1 MRADQK
7 EITNWLSKTIGNS
20 SFNIKELRQ
29 EASDRKYYRI
39 KAENISYVLTDNFDK
54 TDQSANFLYAS
65 KILKNSSVNVPEVL
79 AFSEDLRFV
88 LLQDLGDESL
98 DINDEYKDEKVL
110 EMALEQLSKIYFSD
124 QDVLKSVT
132 KESLLLQTNSF
143 IDFCKEKKC
152 SNDEIK
158 SLENLRNELV
168 HNLLNQQFIPSHNDF
183 ERRNLMMFEGKL
195 FVIDFQDLN
204 MGPIGIDLA
213 SIMYEHSYEYPKALI
228 DNLLEK
234 HLKNNG
240 LNASSAE
247 LKDMIM
253 HALAHRSMRVVGT
266 FNKYFKEG
274 KLLNRKLDLE
284 KFLKRIYLALSTLK
298 KEEAK
303 IVKKL
308 L

>member
-7 EITNWLSKTIGNS
+7 EITKWLSKTIGNN
-20 SFNIKELRQ
+20 SFNIEELRQ

-39 KAENISYVLTDNFDK
+39 KADNVSYVLTDNFDK

-65 KILKNSSVNVPEVL
+65 KILKNSSVNVPEVF
-79 AFSEDLRFV
+79 AFSEDLRFL
-88 LLQDLGDESL
+88 LLQDLGDKSL
-98 DINDEYKDEKVL
+98 DTSNEYKDEKVL
-110 EMALEQLSKIYFSD
+110 EMALEQLTKIYFSD
-124 QDVLKSVT
+124 QDVLRSAT
-132 KESLLLQTNSF
+132 KESLLLQTSSF
-143 IDFCKEKKC
+143 IDFCRENKL
-152 SNDEIK
+152 SNAEIK
-158 SLENLRNELV
+158 ALENLRNNLV

-183 ERRNLMMFEGKL
+183 ERRNLMMFEENL

-213 SIMYEHSYEYPKALI
+213 SIMYEHSYEYPNALI
-228 DNLLEK
+228 DDLLEK
-234 HLKNNG
+234 HLKNNC
-240 LNASSAE
+240 LKVSSEE
-247 LKDMIM
+247 LKNMIM
-253 HALAHRSMRVVGT
+253 HALAHRSMRIVGA

-274 KLLNRKLDLE
+274 KLLNRKSDLD

-298 KEEAK
+298 KDEAK

>member
-98 DINDEYKDEKVL
+98 DINDEYNDEKIL

-143 IDFCKEKKC
+143 MDFCREKKC

-213 SIMYEHSYEYPKALI
+213 SIMYEHSYEYSKALI

-234 HLKNNG
+234 HLKDNG

>member
-7 EITNWLSKTIGNS
+7 VITNWLSKTIGNN
-20 SFNIKELRQ
+20 SFNIEELRQ

-39 KAENISYVLTDNFDK
+39 KADNVSYVLADNFDK

-79 AFSEDLRFV
+79 AFSEDLRFL
-88 LLQDLGDESL
+88 LLQDLGDKSL
-98 DINDEYKDEKVL
+98 DTDNEFKDEKIL

-124 QDVLKSVT
+124 QDVLRSAT
-132 KESLLLQTNSF
+132 KESLLIQTNSF
-143 IDFCKEKKC
+143 IDFCKENKL
-152 SNDEIK
+152 SNDELK
-158 SLENLRNELV
+158 ALENLRNNLV
-168 HNLLNQQFIPSHNDF
+168 QNLLNQQFIPTHNDF
-183 ERRNLMMFEGKL
+183 ERRNLMMFEENL

-213 SIMYEHSYEYPKALI
+213 SIMYEHSYEYPKVLI
-228 DNLLEK
+228 DDLLEK

-240 LNASSAE
+240 LKASSEE
-247 LKDMIM
+247 LKNMIM
-253 HALAHRSMRVVGT
+253 HALAHRSMRIVGA

-274 KLLNRKLDLE
+274 KLLNRKSDLD

-298 KEEAK
+298 KDEAK

>member
-7 EITNWLSKTIGNS
+7 EITNWLSKTIGDS

-39 KAENISYVLTDNFDK
+39 KAKNISYVLTDNFDK

-98 DINDEYKDEKVL
+98 DINDEYKDEKIL

-143 IDFCKEKKC
+143 MDFCREKKC

-183 ERRNLMMFEGKL
+183 ERRNLMMFEEKL

-204 MGPIGIDLA
+204 MGPLGIDLA

-234 HLKNNG
+234 HLKDNG

-253 HALAHRSMRVVGT
+253 HALAHRSMRIVGT

>member
-98 DINDEYKDEKVL
+98 DINDEYNDEKIL

-143 IDFCKEKKC
+143 MDFCREKKC

-183 ERRNLMMFEGKL
+183 ERRNLMMFEEKL

-204 MGPIGIDLA
+204 MGPLGIDLA

-234 HLKNNG
+234 HLKDNG

-274 KLLNRKLDLE
+274 KLLNRKLDLD
-284 KFLKRIYLALSTLK
+284 KFLKRIHLALSTLK
-298 KEEAK
+298 KKEAK

>member
-98 DINDEYKDEKVL
+98 DINDEYNDEKIL

-143 IDFCKEKKC
+143 MDFCREKKC

-168 HNLLNQQFIPSHNDF
+168 HNLLNQQFIPTHNDF
-183 ERRNLMMFEGKL
+183 ERRNLMMFEENL

-213 SIMYEHSYEYPKALI
+213 SIMYEHSYEYPKVLI
-228 DNLLEK
+228 DDLLEK

-240 LNASSAE
+240 LKASSEE
-247 LKDMIM
+247 LKNMIM
-253 HALAHRSMRVVGT
+253 HALAHRSMRIVGA

-274 KLLNRKLDLE
+274 KLLNRKSDLD

-298 KEEAK
+298 KDEAK

>member
-7 EITNWLSKTIGNS
+7 EITNWLSKTIGNN
-20 SFNIKELRQ
+20 SFNIQELRQ

-39 KAENISYVLTDNFDK
+39 KADNGSYVLADNFDK

-79 AFSEDLRFV
+79 AFSEDLRFL
-88 LLQDLGDESL
+88 LLQDLGDKSL
-98 DINDEYKDEKVL
+98 DTDDEYKDKKIL

-124 QDVLKSVT
+124 QDVLRSAT

-143 IDFCKEKKC
+143 IDFCKENKL

-183 ERRNLMMFEGKL
+183 ERRNLMMFEENL

-234 HLKNNG
+234 HLKDNG

>member
-7 EITNWLSKTIGNS
+7 EITNWLSKTIGDS

-39 KAENISYVLTDNFDK
+39 KAKNISYVLTDNFDK

-65 KILKNSSVNVPEVL
+65 KILKNSSVNVPEVF

-98 DINDEYKDEKVL
+98 DINDEYKDEKIL

-143 IDFCKEKKC
+143 MDFCREKKC

-183 ERRNLMMFEGKL
+183 ERRNLMMFEEKL

-204 MGPIGIDLA
+204 MGPLGIDLA

-234 HLKNNG
+234 HLKDNG

-247 LKDMIM
+247 LKDIIM
-253 HALAHRSMRVVGT
+253 HALAHRSMRIVGT

-274 KLLNRKLDLE
+274 KLLNRKLDLD
-284 KFLKRIYLALSTLK
+284 KFLKRIHLALSTLK
-298 KEEAK
+298 KKEAK

>member
-1 MRADQK
+1 MRADQR
-7 EITNWLSKTIGNS
+7 EITNWLSKTIGNN
-20 SFNIKELRQ
+20 SFNIQELRQ

-39 KAENISYVLTDNFDK
+39 KADNFSYVLADNFDK

-79 AFSEDLRFV
+79 AFSEDLRFL
-88 LLQDLGDESL
+88 LLQDLGDKSL
-98 DINDEYKDEKVL
+98 DADNEYKDQKIL

-124 QDVLKSVT
+124 QDVLRSAT
-132 KESLLLQTNSF
+132 KESLLIQTNSF
-143 IDFCKEKKC
+143 IDFCKENKL
-152 SNDEIK
+152 SNDELK
-158 SLENLRNELV
+158 ALENLRNNLV
-168 HNLLNQQFIPSHNDF
+168 QNLLNQQFIPTHNDF
-183 ERRNLMMFEGKL
+183 ERRNLMMFEENL

-213 SIMYEHSYEYPKALI
+213 SIMYEHSYEYPKVLI
-228 DNLLEK
+228 DDLLEK

-240 LNASSAE
+240 LKASSEE
-247 LKDMIM
+247 LKNMIM
-253 HALAHRSMRVVGT
+253 HALAHRSMRIVGA

>member
-98 DINDEYKDEKVL
+98 DINDEYNDEKIL

-143 IDFCKEKKC
+143 MDFCREKKC

-234 HLKNNG
+234 HLKDNG

-274 KLLNRKLDLE
+274 KLLNRKLDLD

-298 KEEAK
+298 KDEAK

>member
-7 EITNWLSKTIGNS
+7 EITNWLSKTIGNN
-20 SFNIKELRQ
+20 SFNIEELRQ

-39 KAENISYVLTDNFDK
+39 KADNFSYVLADNFDK

-79 AFSEDLRFV
+79 AFSEDLRFL
-88 LLQDLGDESL
+88 LLQDLGDKSL
-98 DINDEYKDEKVL
+98 DTDNEFKDEKIL

-124 QDVLKSVT
+124 QDVLRSAT
-132 KESLLLQTNSF
+132 KESLLIQTNSF
-143 IDFCKEKKC
+143 IDFCKENKL
-152 SNDEIK
+152 SNDELK
-158 SLENLRNELV
+158 ALENLRNNLV
-168 HNLLNQQFIPSHNDF
+168 QNLLNQQFIPTHNDF
-183 ERRNLMMFEGKL
+183 ERRNLMMFEENL

-234 HLKNNG
+234 HLKDNG

-253 HALAHRSMRVVGT
+253 HALAHRSMRIVGT

-274 KLLNRKLDLE
+274 KLLNRKLDLD
-284 KFLKRIYLALSTLK
+284 KFLKRIHLALSTLK
-298 KEEAK
+298 KKEAK

>member
-7 EITNWLSKTIGNS
+7 EITNWLSKTIGNN
-20 SFNIKELRQ
+20 SFNIEELRQ

-39 KAENISYVLTDNFDK
+39 KADNVSYVLADNFDK

-79 AFSEDLRFV
+79 AFSEDLRFL
-88 LLQDLGDESL
+88 LLQDLGDKSL
-98 DINDEYKDEKVL
+98 DTDNEFKDEKIL

-124 QDVLKSVT
+124 QDVLRSAT
-132 KESLLLQTNSF
+132 KESLLIQTDSF
-143 IDFCKEKKC
+143 IDFCKENKL
-152 SNDEIK
+152 SNDELK
-158 SLENLRNELV
+158 ALENLRNNLV
-168 HNLLNQQFIPSHNDF
+168 QNLLNQQFIPTHNDF
-183 ERRNLMMFEGKL
+183 ERRNLMMFEENL

-213 SIMYEHSYEYPKALI
+213 SIMYEHSYEYPKVLI
-228 DNLLEK
+228 DDLLEK

-240 LNASSAE
+240 LKASSEE
-247 LKDMIM
+247 LKNMIM
-253 HALAHRSMRVVGT
+253 HALAHRSMRIVGA

-274 KLLNRKLDLE
+274 KLLNRKSDLD

-298 KEEAK
+298 KDEAK

>member
-7 EITNWLSKTIGNS
+7 EITNWLSKTIGDS

-39 KAENISYVLTDNFDK
+39 KAKNISYVLTDNFDK

-98 DINDEYKDEKVL
+98 DINDEYKDEKIL

-143 IDFCKEKKC
+143 MDFCREKKC

-183 ERRNLMMFEGKL
+183 ERRNLMMFEEKL

-204 MGPIGIDLA
+204 MGPLGIDLA

-234 HLKNNG
+234 HLKDNG

-253 HALAHRSMRVVGT
+253 HALAHRSMRIVGT

-274 KLLNRKLDLE
+274 KLLNRKSDLD
-284 KFLKRIYLALSTLK
+284 KFLKRIYLALSLLK
-298 KEEAK
+298 KDEAA

>member
-1 MRADQK
+1 LRADQK
-7 EITNWLSKTIGNS
+7 EITNWLSKTIGNN
-20 SFNIKELRQ
+20 SFNIQELRQ

-39 KAENISYVLTDNFDK
+39 KADNFSYVLADNFDK

-79 AFSEDLRFV
+79 AFSEDLRFL
-88 LLQDLGDESL
+88 LLQDLGDKSL
-98 DINDEYKDEKVL
+98 DTDKEYKDQKIL

-124 QDVLKSVT
+124 QDVLRSAT

-143 IDFCKEKKC
+143 IDFCKENKL
-152 SNDEIK
+152 SNDELK
-158 SLENLRNELV
+158 ALENLRNNLAQ
-168 HNLLNQQFIPSHNDF
+168 NLLNQQFIPTHNDF
-183 ERRNLMMFEGKL
+183 ERRNLMMFEENL

-213 SIMYEHSYEYPKALI
+213 SIMYEHSYEYPKVLI
-228 DNLLEK
+228 DDLLEK

-240 LNASSAE
+240 LKGSSEE
-247 LKDMIM
+247 LKNMIM
-253 HALAHRSMRVVGT
+253 HALAHRSMRIVGA

-274 KLLNRKLDLE
+274 KLLNRKSDLD
-284 KFLKRIYLALSTLK
+284 KFLQRIYLALHTLK
-298 KEEAK
+298 KDEAK

>member
-7 EITNWLSKTIGNS
+7 EITNWLSKTIGDS

-39 KAENISYVLTDNFDK
+39 KAKNISYVLTDNFDK

-65 KILKNSSVNVPEVL
+65 KILKNSSVNVPEVF

-98 DINDEYKDEKVL
+98 DINDEYKDEKIL

-143 IDFCKEKKC
+143 MDFCREKKC

-158 SLENLRNELV
+158 SLENLRIELV

-183 ERRNLMMFEGKL
+183 ERRNLMMFEEKL

-204 MGPIGIDLA
+204 MGPLGIDLA

-234 HLKNNG
+234 HLKDNG

-253 HALAHRSMRVVGT
+253 HALAHRSMRIVGT

-298 KEEAK
+298 KGEAK

>member
-39 KAENISYVLTDNFDK
+39 KVENFSYVLTDNFDK

-98 DINDEYKDEKVL
+98 DINDEYNDEKIL

-143 IDFCKEKKC
+143 MDFCREKKC

>member
-98 DINDEYKDEKVL
+98 DINDEYNDEKIL

-132 KESLLLQTNSF
+132 KESLFLQTNSF
-143 IDFCKEKKC
+143 MDFCREKKC

-183 ERRNLMMFEGKL
+183 ERRNLMMFKEKL

-234 HLKNNG
+234 HLKDNG

-274 KLLNRKLDLE
+274 KLLNRKSDLE

>member
-98 DINDEYKDEKVL
+98 DINDEYNDEKIL

-143 IDFCKEKKC
+143 MDFCREKKC

-240 LNASSAE
+240 INASSAE

>member
-7 EITNWLSKTIGNS
+7 EITNWLSKTIGHS
-20 SFNIKELRQ
+20 SFNIKQLRQ

-98 DINDEYKDEKVL
+98 DINDEYNDEKIL

-143 IDFCKEKKC
+143 MDFCREKKC

-213 SIMYEHSYEYPKALI
+213 SIMYEHSYEYPKVLI
-228 DNLLEK
+228 DDLLEK

-240 LNASSAE
+240 LKASSEE
-247 LKDMIM
+247 LKNMIM
-253 HALAHRSMRVVGT
+253 HALAHRSMRIVGA

-274 KLLNRKLDLE
+274 KLLNRKSDLD
-284 KFLKRIYLALSTLK
+284 KFLKRIHLALHTLK
-298 KEEAK
+298 KDEAK

>member
-7 EITNWLSKTIGNS
+7 EITNWLSKTIGNN
-20 SFNIKELRQ
+20 SFNIEELRQ

-39 KAENISYVLTDNFDK
+39 KADNVSYVLADNFDK

-79 AFSEDLRFV
+79 AFAEDLRFL
-88 LLQDLGDESL
+88 LLQDLGDKSL
-98 DINDEYKDEKVL
+98 DTDNEFKDEKIL

-124 QDVLKSVT
+124 QDVLRSAT
-132 KESLLLQTNSF
+132 KESLLIQTNSF
-143 IDFCKEKKC
+143 IDFCKENKL
-152 SNDEIK
+152 SNDELK
-158 SLENLRNELV
+158 ALENLRNNLV
-168 HNLLNQQFIPSHNDF
+168 QNLLNQQFIPTHNDF
-183 ERRNLMMFEGKL
+183 ERRNLMMFEENL

-213 SIMYEHSYEYPKALI
+213 SIMYEHSYEYPKVLI
-228 DNLLEK
+228 DDLLEK

-240 LNASSAE
+240 LKASSEE
-247 LKDMIM
+247 LKNMIM
-253 HALAHRSMRVVGT
+253 HALAHRSMRIVGA

-274 KLLNRKLDLE
+274 KLLNRKSDLD

>member
-7 EITNWLSKTIGNS
+7 EITNWLSKTIGDS

-79 AFSEDLRFV
+79 AFSEDLRFL
-88 LLQDLGDESL
+88 LLQDLGDKSL
-98 DINDEYKDEKVL
+98 DTDNEFKDEKIL

-124 QDVLKSVT
+124 QDVLRSAT

-143 IDFCKEKKC
+143 IDFCKENKL
-152 SNDEIK
+152 SNDELRA
-158 SLENLRNELV
+158 LEKLRYNLV
-168 HNLLNQQFIPSHNDF
+168 QNLLNQQFIPSHNDF
-183 ERRNLMMFEGKL
+183 ERRNLMMFEENL

-213 SIMYEHSYEYPKALI
+213 SIMYEHSYEYPKVLI
-228 DNLLEK
+228 DDLLEK

-240 LNASSAE
+240 LKASSEE
-247 LKDMIM
+247 LKNMIM
-253 HALAHRSMRVVGT
+253 HALAHRSMRIVGA

>member
-7 EITNWLSKTIGNS
+7 EITNWLSKTIGNN
-20 SFNIKELRQ
+20 SFNIEELRQ

-39 KAENISYVLTDNFDK
+39 KADNFSYVLADNFDK

-98 DINDEYKDEKVL
+98 DINDEYKDEKIL

-143 IDFCKEKKC
+143 MDFCREKKC

-183 ERRNLMMFEGKL
+183 ERRNLMMFEENL

-213 SIMYEHSYEYPKALI
+213 SIMYEHSYEYPKVLI
-228 DNLLEK
+228 DDLLEK
-234 HLKNNG
+234 HLTNNG
-240 LNASSAE
+240 LKASSEE
-247 LKDMIM
+247 LKNMIM
-253 HALAHRSMRVVGT
+253 HALAHRSMRIVGA

-274 KLLNRKLDLE
+274 KLLNRKSDLD

-298 KEEAK
+298 KDEAK

>member
-7 EITNWLSKTIGNS
+7 EITNWLSKTIGDS

-39 KAENISYVLTDNFDK
+39 KADNVSYVLTDNFDK

-98 DINDEYKDEKVL
+98 DINDEYKDKKIL
-110 EMALEQLSKIYFSD
+110 EMALEQLSRIYFSD

-143 IDFCKEKKC
+143 MDFCREKNC

-158 SLENLRNELV
+158 AIEYLRNNLV

-204 MGPIGIDLA
+204 IGPIGIDLA
-213 SIMYEHSYEYPKALI
+213 SIMYEHSYEYPKSMI
-228 DNLLEK
+228 YNLLEK
-234 HLKNNG
+234 HLQDNG

-253 HALAHRSMRVVGT
+253 HALAHRSMRIVGT

-274 KLLNRKLDLE
+274 KLLNRKLDLD
-284 KFLKRIYLALSTLK
+284 KFLKRIYLALSTLEK
-298 KEEAK
+298 DEAK

>member
-1 MRADQK
+1 LRADQK
-7 EITNWLSKTIGNS
+7 EITNWLSKTIGDS

-39 KAENISYVLTDNFDK
+39 KAKNISYVLTDNFDK

-143 IDFCKEKKC
+143 MDFCREKKC

-183 ERRNLMMFEGKL
+183 ERRNLMMFEEKL

-204 MGPIGIDLA
+204 MGPLGIDLA

-234 HLKNNG
+234 HLKDNG

-253 HALAHRSMRVVGT
+253 HALAHRSMRIVGT

-274 KLLNRKLDLE
+274 KLLNRKLDLD
-284 KFLKRIYLALSTLK
+284 KFLKRIHLALSTLK
-298 KEEAK
+298 KKEAK

>member
-7 EITNWLSKTIGNS
+7 EITNWLSKTIGDS

-29 EASDRKYYRI
+29 EASDRRYYRI
-39 KAENISYVLTDNFDK
+39 KAKNISYVLTDNFDK

-98 DINDEYKDEKVL
+98 DINDEYKDEKIL

-143 IDFCKEKKC
+143 MDFCREKKC

-183 ERRNLMMFEGKL
+183 ERRNLMMFEEKL

-204 MGPIGIDLA
+204 MGPLGIDLA

-234 HLKNNG
+234 HLKDNG

-253 HALAHRSMRVVGT
+253 HALAHRSMRIVGT

-274 KLLNRKLDLE
+274 KLLNRKLDLD
-284 KFLKRIYLALSTLK
+284 KFLKRIHLALSTLK
-298 KEEAK
+298 KKEAK

>member
-7 EITNWLSKTIGNS
+7 EITNWLSKTIGNN
-20 SFNIKELRQ
+20 SFNIQELRQ

-39 KAENISYVLTDNFDK
+39 KADNVSYVLADNFDK

-65 KILKNSSVNVPEVL
+65 KILKNSSVNVPEIL
-79 AFSEDLRFV
+79 AFSEDLRFL
-88 LLQDLGDESL
+88 LLQDLGDKSL
-98 DINDEYKDEKVL
+98 DTDNEFKDEKIL

-124 QDVLKSVT
+124 QDVLRSAT
-132 KESLLLQTNSF
+132 KESLLIQTNSF
-143 IDFCKEKKC
+143 IDFCKENKL
-152 SNDEIK
+152 SNDELK
-158 SLENLRNELV
+158 ALENLRNNLV
-168 HNLLNQQFIPSHNDF
+168 QNLLNQQFIPTHNDF
-183 ERRNLMMFEGKL
+183 ERRNLMMFEENL

-213 SIMYEHSYEYPKALI
+213 SIMYEHSYEYPKVLI
-228 DNLLEK
+228 DDLLEK

-240 LNASSAE
+240 LKASSEE
-247 LKDMIM
+247 LKNMIM
-253 HALAHRSMRVVGT
+253 HALAHRSMRIVGA

-274 KLLNRKLDLE
+274 KLLNRKSDLD

-298 KEEAK
+298 KDEAK

>member
-98 DINDEYKDEKVL
+98 DINDEYNDEKIL

-124 QDVLKSVT
+124 QDVLKSVN

-143 IDFCKEKKC
+143 MDFCREKKC

-213 SIMYEHSYEYPKALI
+213 SIMYEHSYEYPKVLI
-228 DNLLEK
+228 DDLLEK

-240 LNASSAE
+240 LKASSEE
-247 LKDMIM
+247 LKNMIM
-253 HALAHRSMRVVGT
+253 HALAHRSMRIVGA

-274 KLLNRKLDLE
+274 KLLNRKSDLD

-298 KEEAK
+298 KDEAK

>member
-143 IDFCKEKKC
+143 MDFCREKKC

-234 HLKNNG
+234 HLKDNG

-253 HALAHRSMRVVGT
+253 HALAHRSMRIVGT

>member
-98 DINDEYKDEKVL
+98 DINDEYNDEKIL

-143 IDFCKEKKC
+143 MDFCREKKC

-168 HNLLNQQFIPSHNDF
+168 HNLLNQQFIPTHNDF
-183 ERRNLMMFEGKL
+183 ERRNLMMFEENL

-213 SIMYEHSYEYPKALI
+213 SIMYEHSYEYPKVLI
-228 DNLLEK
+228 DDLLEK

-240 LNASSAE
+240 LKASSEE
-247 LKDMIM
+247 LKNMIM
-253 HALAHRSMRVVGT
+253 HALAHRSMRIVGA

-274 KLLNRKLDLE
+274 KLLNRKSDLN

-298 KEEAK
+298 KDEAK

>member
-7 EITNWLSKTIGNS
+7 EITNWLSKTIGNN
-20 SFNIKELRQ
+20 SFNIEDLRQ

-39 KAENISYVLTDNFDK
+39 KANNVSYVLADNFDK

-79 AFSEDLRFV
+79 AFSEDLRFL
-88 LLQDLGDESL
+88 LLQDLGDKSL
-98 DINDEYKDEKVL
+98 DTDNEFKDEKIL

-124 QDVLKSVT
+124 QDVLRSAT
-132 KESLLLQTNSF
+132 KESLLQQTNSF
-143 IDFCKEKKC
+143 IDFCKENKL
-152 SNDEIK
+152 SNDELK
-158 SLENLRNELV
+158 ALETLRNNLV
-168 HNLLNQQFIPSHNDF
+168 ANLLNQQFIPSHNDF
-183 ERRNLMMFEGKL
+183 ERRNLMMFQENL

-213 SIMYEHSYEYPKALI
+213 SIMYEHSYEYPKVLI
-228 DNLLEK
+228 DDLLEN

-240 LNASSAE
+240 LKASSEE
-247 LKDMIM
+247 LKNMIM
-253 HALAHRSMRVVGT
+253 HALAHRSMRIVGA

-274 KLLNRKLDLE
+274 KLLNRKSDLD

-298 KEEAK
+298 KDEAK
-303 IVKKL
+303 ILKKL

>member
-7 EITNWLSKTIGNS
+7 EITNWLSKTIGNN
-20 SFNIKELRQ
+20 SFNIEELRQ

-39 KAENISYVLTDNFDK
+39 KADNVSYVLADNFDK

-79 AFSEDLRFV
+79 AFSEDLRFL
-88 LLQDLGDESL
+88 LLQDLGDKSL
-98 DINDEYKDEKVL
+98 DTDKEFKDEKIL

-124 QDVLKSVT
+124 QDVLRSAT
-132 KESLLLQTNSF
+132 KESLLIQTNSF
-143 IDFCKEKKC
+143 IDFCKENKL
-152 SNDEIK
+152 SNDELK
-158 SLENLRNELV
+158 ALENLRNNLV
-168 HNLLNQQFIPSHNDF
+168 QNLLNQQFIPTHNDF
-183 ERRNLMMFEGKL
+183 ERRNLMMFEENL

-213 SIMYEHSYEYPKALI
+213 SIMYEHSYEYPKVLI
-228 DNLLEK
+228 DDLLEK

-240 LNASSAE
+240 LKASSEE
-247 LKDMIM
+247 LKNMIM
-253 HALAHRSMRVVGT
+253 HALAHRSMRIVGA

-274 KLLNRKLDLE
+274 KLLNRKSDLD
-284 KFLKRIYLALSTLK
+284 KFLKRIHLALSTLK
-298 KEEAK
+298 KDEAK

>member
-7 EITNWLSKTIGNS
+7 EITNWLSKTIGNN
-20 SFNIKELRQ
+20 SFNIEELRQ

-39 KAENISYVLTDNFDK
+39 KADNVSYVLADNFDK

-79 AFSEDLRFV
+79 AFSEDLRFL
-88 LLQDLGDESL
+88 LLQDLGDKSL
-98 DINDEYKDEKVL
+98 DTDNEFKDEKIL

-124 QDVLKSVT
+124 QDVLRSAT
-132 KESLLLQTNSF
+132 KESLLIQTNSF
-143 IDFCKEKKC
+143 IDFCKENKL
-152 SNDEIK
+152 SNDELK
-158 SLENLRNELV
+158 ALENLRINLAQ
-168 HNLLNQQFIPSHNDF
+168 NLLNQQFIPTHNDF
-183 ERRNLMMFEGKL
+183 ERRNLMMFEENL

-213 SIMYEHSYEYPKALI
+213 SIMYEHSYEYPKVLI
-228 DNLLEK
+228 DDLLEK

-240 LNASSAE
+240 LKASSEE
-247 LKDMIM
+247 LKNMIM
-253 HALAHRSMRVVGT
+253 HALAHRSMRIVGA

-274 KLLNRKLDLE
+274 KLLNRKSDLD

-298 KEEAK
+298 KDEAK

>member
-7 EITNWLSKTIGNS
+7 DNTNWFSKTIGNS
-20 SFNIKELRQ
+20 SFNIKELRK

-39 KAENISYVLTDNFDK
+39 KAKNISYVLTDNFDK

-143 IDFCKEKKC
+143 MDFCREKKC

-183 ERRNLMMFEGKL
+183 ERRNLMMFEEKL

-204 MGPIGIDLA
+204 MGPLGIDLA

-234 HLKNNG
+234 HLKDNG

-253 HALAHRSMRVVGT
+253 HALAHRSMRIVGT

-274 KLLNRKLDLE
+274 KLLNRKLDLD
-284 KFLKRIYLALSTLK
+284 KFLKRIHLALSTLK
-298 KEEAK
+298 KKEAK

>member
-79 AFSEDLRFV
+79 AFSEDLGFV

-98 DINDEYKDEKVL
+98 DINDEYNDEKIL

-143 IDFCKEKKC
+143 MDFCREKKC

-213 SIMYEHSYEYPKALI
+213 SIMYEHSYEYPKVLI
-228 DNLLEK
+228 DDLLEK

-240 LNASSAE
+240 LKASSEE
-247 LKDMIM
+247 LKNMIM
-253 HALAHRSMRVVGT
+253 HALAHRSMRIVGA

-274 KLLNRKLDLE
+274 KLLNRKSDLN

-298 KEEAK
+298 KDEAK

>member
-7 EITNWLSKTIGNS
+7 EITNWLSKTIGNN
-20 SFNIKELRQ
+20 SFNIEELRQ

-39 KAENISYVLTDNFDK
+39 KADNFSYVLADNFDK

-79 AFSEDLRFV
+79 AFSEDLRFL
-88 LLQDLGDESL
+88 LLQDLGDKSL
-98 DINDEYKDEKVL
+98 DTDNEFKDEKIL

-124 QDVLKSVT
+124 QDVLRSAT
-132 KESLLLQTNSF
+132 KESLLIQTNSF
-143 IDFCKEKKC
+143 IDFCKENKL
-152 SNDEIK
+152 SNDELK
-158 SLENLRNELV
+158 ALENLRNNLV
-168 HNLLNQQFIPSHNDF
+168 QNLLNQQFIPTHNDF
-183 ERRNLMMFEGKL
+183 ERRNLMMFEENL

-213 SIMYEHSYEYPKALI
+213 SIMYEHSYEYPKVLI
-228 DNLLEK
+228 DDLLEK

-240 LNASSAE
+240 LKASSEE
-247 LKDMIM
+247 LKNMIM
-253 HALAHRSMRVVGT
+253 HALAHRSMRIVGA

-274 KLLNRKLDLE
+274 KLLNRKSDLD